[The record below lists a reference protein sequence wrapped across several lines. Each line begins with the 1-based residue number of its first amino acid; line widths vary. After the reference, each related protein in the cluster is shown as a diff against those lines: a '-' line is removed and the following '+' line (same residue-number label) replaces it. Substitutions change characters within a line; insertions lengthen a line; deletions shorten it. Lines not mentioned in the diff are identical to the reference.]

1 MHKQI
6 LKYIL
11 ITILIGITNL
21 QAQNAKLDFGYL
33 GGPSMTNLVS
43 NSYPKDYYEPRLA
56 FSTGFQV
63 QWNIIN
69 HLSLASGIFY
79 ESKGING
86 KNFVTNINNTVT
98 VDKEEKYKLNYLVVP
113 VLCRGMFGRNV
124 RFYIEGGPY
133 IGMLLSGSY
142 RFTDNLYKFDTI
154 LDIKKEY
161 KPLDLGITAGWGVE
175 FPILSRLGA
184 SITLRNNIGLSNV
197 YSPQET
203 TSTPVEKERTYSTN
217 LLIGV
222 HYKITNDKEYKVKD
236 NTSKTVKKK
245 PTKKKKKKHRPK
257 RRR

>member
-11 ITILIGITNL
+11 ITILIGITTV

-43 NSYPKDYYEPRLA
+43 NSYPRDYYQPRLA

-63 QWNIIN
+63 QWNLIK
-69 HLSLASGIFY
+69 HLSLATGVFY

-86 KNFVTNINNTVT
+86 KNLVINAINVVTE
-98 VDKEEKYKLNYLVVP
+98 DEEIKYKLNYVVVP
-113 VLCRGMFGRNV
+113 VLCRGMFGQKV
-124 RFYIEGGPY
+124 RFYIEGGPF
-133 IGMLLSGSY
+133 IGMLMSGSY
-142 RFTDNLYKFDTI
+142 RYTDNLYKFDTI

-161 KPLDLGITAGWGVE
+161 KPIDLGISAGWGVE
-175 FPILSRLGA
+175 FPIVSRLGA
-184 SITLRNNIGLSNV
+184 SITLRNNIGLANV
-197 YSPQET
+197 FSIQET
-203 TSTPVEKERTYSTN
+203 TSNKVDKERTYSTN
-217 LLIGV
+217 LLIGL

-236 NTSKTVKKK
+236 NTKKTVKKK
-245 PTKKKKKKHRPK
+245 PTKKKKKKRRPK